1 MTKDQE
7 QIIAQ
12 VQLQIKPN
20 EDVDEDKITKL
31 VDFFRMLTGFKI
43 ITAET
48 MLMILCV
55 KRLRRCAN

>member
-31 VDFFRMLTGFKI
+31 VEFFRMLTSISDEEAK
-43 ITAET
+43 
-48 MLMILCV
+48 
-55 KRLRRCAN
+55 